1 MVQIDMRNYTAG
13 REHMTSIAANVT
25 VDVSWYSNQQFAVW
39 LSGNAIFL
47 PDMDISKVEYGNY
60 RNLRWHSII
69 WQRTAVLNN
78 IALRTASPI
87 V

>member
-1 MVQIDMRNYTAG
+1 MVQIDMHNYTAG
-13 REHMTSIAANVT
+13 REHMTSTAANVT
-25 VDVSWYSNQQFAVW
+25 ADVSWYNNHQFAVW

-47 PDMDISKVEYGNY
+47 ADMDISKVKYGNY
-60 RNLRWHSII
+60 RNLRWQS
-69 WQRTAVLNN
+69 TDVLNN

>member
-1 MVQIDMRNYTAG
+1 MVQIDMHNYTAG
-13 REHMTSIAANVT
+13 REHVTCTAANVT
-25 VDVSWYSNQQFAVW
+25 VDVSWYSNHQFAVR
-39 LSGNAIFL
+39 LSGNAIL
-47 PDMDISKVEYGNY
+47 LADMDISKVKYGNS

-69 WQRTAVLNN
+69 WQRTDVLNN